1 MKTGI
6 LILLTSLVWNLQ
18 LSGQMIPENVTL
30 KQLDGKEITFKEAV
44 QQGPYRFGQP
54 GVSLAKANW
63 KH

>member
-30 KQLDGKEITFKEAV
+30 KQLDGKEITCTTRTGNRIV
-44 QQGPYRFGQP
+44 LGDL
-54 GVSLAKANW
+54 V
-63 KH
+63 